1 MADRSSP
8 RSAIVLVCDR
18 LNPAF
23 LGPYGNT
30 WIETAASNRVAA
42 KSLLIEQC
50 LTTSLG
56 LSEVY
61 ERYWSSLADIEQTA
75 TLVTDE
81 EKQVSHTLAAGFD
94 THIQLAADVGNTAAT
109 DIESTHWADLI
120 SAAMQQCDEFDRE
133 QGRLLWIHGRGC
145 AGHWDAP
152 YSLRESFAAEDDP
165 APPTFVRP
173 PAQHLVGEVDPDELL
188 GLQQAYAAEMTV
200 FDHCLAPLV
209 ESLSHS
215 AFENTLFVLTSP
227 RGYPLGEH
235 SVIGDARP
243 VLQFESLHVPL
254 VIRFPDGRFEAERGH
269 SLWQP
274 SDVGELVRRWL
285 AGDEFAIGD
294 FGTERVA
301 SQAEGHWS
309 LRTPAWFATGLVNP
323 DADDETRLFAKPDD
337 RFEVNDV
344 AGICKGIAQDMR
356 SEFDCVIAAT
366 NAGVVANLPPLADA
380 LRVPQD

>member
-30 WIETAASNRVAA
+30 WIETAATNRLAA

-50 LTTSLG
+50 LTTSLD

-61 ERYWSSLADIEQTA
+61 DGYWSSLADVEQTT

-81 EKQVSHTLAAGFD
+81 EKQVSHPLAAGFD
-94 THIQLAADVGNTAAT
+94 THIHLAADERNTAAT
-109 DIESTHWADLI
+109 DIESTHWAGLI
-120 SAAMQQCDEFDRE
+120 SATLQQCDEFSED
-133 QGRLLWIHGRGC
+133 QGRLLWIHGQGC
-145 AGHWDAP
+145 AKRWDAP
-152 YSLRESFAAEDDP
+152 YALRESFAAEDDP
-165 APPTFVRP
+165 PPPNFVRP
-173 PAQHLVGEVDPDELL
+173 PAQHLTGEVDPDELL

-215 AFENTLFVLTSP
+215 AFGNTLFVLTSP

-235 SVIGDARP
+235 SVIGGARP
-243 VLQFESLHVPL
+243 VLHFESLQVPL
-254 VIRFPDGRFEAERGH
+254 VIRFPDGRFQAERDH

-274 SDVGELVRRWL
+274 SDVGQLVRRWL

-294 FGTERVA
+294 FGAERVA
-301 SQAEGHWS
+301 SQAQGQWS
-309 LRTPAWFATGLVNP
+309 LRTPAWFATGEVKP
-323 DADDETRLFAKPDD
+323 DADGETRLYAKPDD

-344 AGICKGIAQDMR
+344 AGICKEIAQDMR
-356 SEFDCVIAAT
+356 NEFDRVTAAT
-366 NAGVVANLPPLADA
+366 NAGTVADLPPLADA